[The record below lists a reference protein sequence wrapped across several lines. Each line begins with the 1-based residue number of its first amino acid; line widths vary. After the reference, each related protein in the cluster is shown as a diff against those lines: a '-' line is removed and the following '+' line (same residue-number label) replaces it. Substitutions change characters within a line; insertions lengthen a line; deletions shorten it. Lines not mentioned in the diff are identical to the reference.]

1 MFIEKQFLNKL
12 VSTRQGYS
20 NSINREEKPM
30 SDLDDTTSTIYFTD
44 EDETLVFNY
53 TDDDFLTTNYSQET
67 WEDSVAGFR
76 TNS

>member
-1 MFIEKQFLNKL
+1 
-12 VSTRQGYS
+12 
-20 NSINREEKPM
+20 M
-30 SDLDDTTSTIYFTD
+30 SDLDDTTSTIYFTE
-44 EDETLVFNY
+44 EDESLVLNY